1 MSEVEC
7 TERQQL
13 RWVRLLSSGPSAL
26 VLPMSM
32 SKVVPALPVR
42 DIDTAVEIYVRAFGF
57 TTRYTDP
64 TFARLTRDDVEI
76 HLWAADDDSW
86 NTRSDP
92 AAWPVCSGAETFL
105 AGTASCRI
113 AVDEIN
119 DLYAEMSR
127 AGVLHPADAGRPV
140 STDWG
145 TTEFAAVDTDGN
157 LITFHTDEKSQHEPT
172 TAGNGAP

>member
-1 MSEVEC
+1 M
-7 TERQQL
+7 
-13 RWVRLLSSGPSAL
+13 G
-26 VLPMSM
+26 M

-119 DLYAEMSR
+119 DLYAEMSAR
-127 AGVLHPADAGRPV
+127 ECSIPQTRVVPSRRTGERRSSQL
-140 STDWG
+140 ST
-145 TTEFAAVDTDGN
+145 
-157 LITFHTDEKSQHEPT
+157 PT
-172 TAGNGAP
+172 AI

>member
-113 AVDEIN
+113 AVDEID
-119 DLYAEMSR
+119 DLYVEMSR
-127 AGVLHPADAGRPV
+127 AGVLHRRRGPSRL
-140 STDWG
+140 
-145 TTEFAAVDTDGN
+145 DG
-157 LITFHTDEKSQHEPT
+157 L
-172 TAGNGAP
+172 GNDDVRNCRHRRQFDHFPYR

>member
-1 MSEVEC
+1 M
-7 TERQQL
+7 
-13 RWVRLLSSGPSAL
+13 G
-26 VLPMSM
+26 M

-64 TFARLTRDDVEI
+64 TFARLTR
-76 HLWAADDDSW
+76 
-86 NTRSDP
+86 
-92 AAWPVCSGAETFL
+92 ETFL